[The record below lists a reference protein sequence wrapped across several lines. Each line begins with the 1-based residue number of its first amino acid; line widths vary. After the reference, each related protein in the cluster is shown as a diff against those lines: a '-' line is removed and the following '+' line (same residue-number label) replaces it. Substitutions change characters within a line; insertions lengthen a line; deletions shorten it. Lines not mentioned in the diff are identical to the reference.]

1 MNIAKSFWGHHVNVY
16 YVMAIPQICD
26 TCIAKNRSK
35 SEILYLCLNIPKNW
49 VRRITKHDTACEQ
62 ALSGTLVAGWENECP
77 TQACSRLN
85 IILLSQNR
93 LQVSL
98 FEQRGGGGG
107 RHLNTSFLP
116 SIEILT
122 MNYFAPAVVFYLQ
135 KGIFYQIWTIFHP
148 QGLGIWPR
156 NCEKIQMP
164 HLGCCKWK

>member
-98 FEQRGGGGG
+98 FEQRGGGGQAFE
-107 RHLNTSFLP
+107 HFLSPLYRDFDHELFCP
-116 SIEILT
+116 SCGFLSPKRDILPNL
-122 MNYFAPAVVFYLQ
+122 NYFPAPRVGNLTKKLQ
-135 KGIFYQIWTIFHP
+135 KNSNAP
-148 QGLGIWPR
+148 PR
-156 NCEKIQMP
+156 M
-164 HLGCCKWK
+164 L